1 LNLVSRL
8 LSICYFCLQLPFGP
22 PPVLPDVEKQL
33 KEYLL
38 CPDRLPIHDY
48 EQAQKYWP
56 RERNP
61 CSLYHFDVAPLGT
74 TLKVDRDP
82 TTGKL
87 LQFREVPVDDMGQT
101 AKNSMS
107 LRRAP
112 GPPSEAVRGSSTNYP
127 FWPGGFPELLEDEND
142 EQDAEID
149 FVNNLLSVPPGFENG
164 LRFKTDGKTP
174 FKEEEITGVDVE
186 EPPLPDIVLEEKVE
200 EPAVVNL
207 MSLVKQEED
216 LLGLWKDEAKED
228 EKKEKEKIAVQ
239 KIEVD
244 IDVDVSEV
252 VPKEDVIPVL
262 KITETA
268 PLTGPTRTQYAELLD
283 ISLPVTDFDK
293 KIPDMAKKWEFE
305 LDTFQKKAILKLEE
319 HANVFVAAHTSAG
332 KTVVAEYAIA
342 LSKKHMSRSIYTSP
356 IKALS
361 NQKYRDFKE
370 TFGDV
375 GLITGDF
382 QINQTA
388 QCLIMTTEILRSM
401 LYCGSEVIRDLEY
414 VIFDEVHYIND
425 SERGHVW
432 EEVLILLPEHVSIVM
447 LSATVPNTLEFADW
461 VGRTKKKKMYVIS
474 TLKRPVPLEHYL
486 YTGSGGKSRNDC
498 FLLLNA
504 EGHFKENGYSS
515 AIEAKQS
522 RHNSAMEA
530 KQSRQT
536 AYGPKQGQG
545 KIHLTAKQETTMW
558 VGFLDFLKKKEKLPV
573 VAFTLSRKRCDGNSE
588 NLSSVDLT
596 TTKEKS
602 AIHMFFSRCI
612 QNLKPPD
619 QKLPQVVKLEDLLK
633 RGIGVHHSGILPI
646 LKEIVEM
653 LFQRGLVKLLFATET
668 FAMGVNMPARTV
680 VFDSIRKFDGLTMR
694 TLLPA
699 EYIQMAGRAGRRG
712 LDKTGTVIIMCKANV
727 PDKTQL
733 KSMMMGKPT
742 KLESKFRLTYSM
754 ILNLFRVEKISVE
767 GMMSHSFKE
776 IGHLSH
782 QKVYEKELKQVE
794 EKIKE
799 MSDNPQQQGIHWKPL
814 SEFYDIAIKYLR
826 LWIDV
831 REHMLSHPKCSK
843 ELMPGRV
850 LLVSHQEHVNKLG
863 LLLQAADSGKKVYK
877 VLVLCNSEAR
887 YRGFEEDIELSVT
900 APAREE
906 QRSPLWYKMLGL
918 VKKRKLFVP
927 DGLGGHTVITIK
939 AEDILDIVKHK
950 INLDTNLVYQDWD
963 KRQIPRFR
971 SITYQS
977 YASRTGP
984 VAWQQWS
991 EMEALIPSPT
1001 ACEVRSVIMFFNAQS
1016 IAPIEIHRQLCQS
1029 HDDGEEFLDRIIMGN
1044 ETWISHFTPETKQ
1057 QSMHWRHSGS
1067 PVRMKFKQTLSVRKV
1082 MCTVFWDR
1090 KGILLIDFLPRGE
1103 TINADRYCET
1113 LRKLRRAIQNKRR
1126 GMLTAGVVLLHDNAR
1141 PHTARLTAAVLTE
1154 FGWELFD
1161 QPPYSPDLAPSDFHV
1176 FLHLRKFL
1184 SSGERFGNDEELK
1197 TDCPPGQTCSQAVQK
1212 LTEFTQ
1218 NVVSET
1224 VPLDFVSPTKDIKLS
1239 KEGILEDLKQLDL
1252 LEKKLNDCSSVNIAN
1267 FEQLFEDVFQH
1278 KQLEEQ
1284 KKTLQFNK
1292 SLKSLSLYPEFENRV
1307 IVLQRLDY
1315 IDSKKAV
1322 KLKGRVACEM
1332 GNHELMIT
1340 EIVLRDILTNKQPA
1354 EIAALLSCLVFQQ
1367 RTESES
1373 ELTETLMK
1381 GIQEIMEVAETLK
1394 FTEQECGVGQQ
1405 DSNEEFE
1412 KLNFGLVHVVYQWAL
1427 KKPFSEIMELTD
1439 VQEGIIVRCIQQLN
1453 ETLRDVKNAAHVI
1466 GNPILKEKMQE
1477 ASDAIKRDIV
1487 FAASLYTSEENNQL
1501 RARFKEDERLLPVGD
1516 E

>member
-1 LNLVSRL
+1 MPEKDEFEYEV
-8 LSICYFCLQLPFGP
+8 QLPFGP

-522 RHNSAMEA
+522 RHNSAMEG

-971 SITYQS
+971 
-977 YASRTGP
+977 
-984 VAWQQWS
+984 
-991 EMEALIPSPT
+991 
-1001 ACEVRSVIMFFNAQS
+1001 
-1016 IAPIEIHRQLCQS
+1016 
-1029 HDDGEEFLDRIIMGN
+1029 
-1044 ETWISHFTPETKQ
+1044 
-1057 QSMHWRHSGS
+1057 
-1067 PVRMKFKQTLSVRKV
+1067 
-1082 MCTVFWDR
+1082 
-1090 KGILLIDFLPRGE
+1090 
-1103 TINADRYCET
+1103 
-1113 LRKLRRAIQNKRR
+1113 
-1126 GMLTAGVVLLHDNAR
+1126 
-1141 PHTARLTAAVLTE
+1141 
-1154 FGWELFD
+1154 
-1161 QPPYSPDLAPSDFHV
+1161 
-1176 FLHLRKFL
+1176 
-1184 SSGERFGNDEELK
+1184 
-1197 TDCPPGQTCSQAVQK
+1197 DCPPGQTCSQAVQK

-1501 RARFKEDERLLPVGD
+1501 RARFEEDERLLPVGD